1 MRLTT
6 PRADLARILTNVIK
20 AVEARNTIPILGTV
34 KMVAA
39 DGKLTAVA
47 TDLDIEIKSSIAA
60 GVESAGSFCVNATMF
75 NGIVAKLPANGE
87 VLLELKDA
95 TLTIV
100 SGRSRFKLQT
110 LPDSDFPDIAA
121 GEYDTEFDIDLAALV
136 GPVAF
141 AMSTETNRYYLCG
154 VYLVPTGNTITAVA
168 TDGHKL
174 ARSRVD
180 QPNQNPLVNFQ
191 GVIIPAKTI
200 GLLPK
205 GVVSLSVSPNKIRIV
220 TADTTI
226 TSKLID
232 GAYPDYERVIPKA
245 NDKVVTVDKQA
256 LTTAADRVSTVGDG
270 KDRAVKINIAAE
282 GLTLSVT
289 NGGDAANEDVAAI
302 FDGEPLYVGLNSKY
316 LAAVAGMFPNG
327 PLTLKIADAGAPV
340 LFVSDAAPEL
350 LAVCMPLRVPQ

>member
-34 KMVAA
+34 KLVAA

-60 GVESAGSFCVNATMF
+60 GIETPGSFCVNATMF
-75 NGIVAKLPANGE
+75 NGIVAKLPADGA
-87 VLLELKDA
+87 VTLTLENA

-110 LPDSDFPDIAA
+110 LSDSDFPDITA
-121 GEYDTEFDIDLAALV
+121 GEYDTEFEIDLAALV

-154 VYLVPTGNTITAVA
+154 VYLLPTGNTITAVA

-174 ARSRVD
+174 ARSTVEATAE
-180 QPNQNPLVNFQ
+180 FT

-232 GAYPDYERVIPKA
+232 GTYPDYERVIPKS
-245 NDKVVTVDKQA
+245 NDKIVTVDKQA

-289 NGGDAANEDVAAI
+289 NGGDAANEDVAATY
-302 FDGEPLYVGLNSKY
+302 DGEPLFVGMNSKY

-350 LAVCMPLRVPQ
+350 LAVCMPLRVAA